1 MLRLPREGAVLEAA
15 EFLAILCTTLFT
27 GAAFYV
33 TLVEHPAR
41 MACGTELAATEW
53 GPSYKRA
60 ARMQATLAVISTL
73 AALVSWRFT
82 ENILW
87 LAGAVLIL
95 AVIPFTLIVIKPT
108 NDLLLDTAR
117 DLSSPEIQ
125 ALLEKWGKLHAV
137 RSLLG
142 FLASV
147 VLLIA
152 VLRVH

>member
-1 MLRLPREGAVLEAA
+1 MLEAA

-27 GAAFYV
+27 GAAIYI

-53 GPSYKRA
+53 GPSYQRA
-60 ARMQATLAVISTL
+60 ARMQATLALISTL
-73 AALVSWRFT
+73 AALVSWRVT

-87 LAGAVLIL
+87 LAGAVLIF
-95 AVIPFTLIVIKPT
+95 AVIPFTLIGIKPT
-108 NDLLLDTAR
+108 NDLLHNTAR
-117 DLSSPEIQ
+117 DRSSPETQ

-147 VLLIA
+147 VILTA
-152 VLRVH
+152 VLRAH